1 MRIAYILSSLAN
13 SGPIVVA
20 LDLVREMLKNQQDV
34 EVFYF
39 DNKKELEFPCP
50 THQISIR
57 NRFPFHKFDIIHCHG
72 LRPDLYIMLHK
83 PIFCKTPICSTIHS
97 YMFEDHAYKYGK
109 WQSKITGRLVLAS
122 TFRDDKIILLSRHMQ
137 HYYEKYLPT
146 HKLTHAYNTTTCDKS
161 LPLTNSE
168 RDELLAFKNND
179 VLLCSV
185 SGLNQRKGLHQII
198 QALPLLPNFR
208 YCIVGDGNKREYLKN
223 LATEFGVADRVLFV
237 GAKPAG
243 YRYLQYADIFVMPS
257 YSEGFPLA
265 MLEAAAMRKVVA
277 CSDIPVFREIFSKDE
292 IAMFQLDNPESL
304 KDTLLKA
311 QEERETFS
319 TNIYQRF
326 IHEYSPA
333 CFYNRHLSKYEQ
345 IIANKRYHIQ

>member
-1 MRIAYILSSLAN
+1 MKIAYILSSLAN

-20 LDLVREMLKNQQDV
+20 LDLVREMQKKKHTV
-34 EVFYF
+34 EVYYF

-57 NRFPFHKFDIIHCHG
+57 SRFPFHKFDIIHCHG

-83 PIFCKTPICSTIHS
+83 PLFCKTPVCSTIHS

-109 WQSKITGRLVLAS
+109 WQSRITAKLVLAS
-122 TFRDDKIILLSRHMQ
+122 TFRDDKIILLSQHML
-137 HYYEKYLPT
+137 HYYEKYLPAR
-146 HKLTHAYNTTTCDKS
+146 KLTYAYNTTTSDKS

-208 YCIVGDGNKREYLKN
+208 YCIVGDGDKREYLTS
-223 LATEFGVADRVLFV
+223 LATELGVADRVLFV

-265 MLEAAAMRKVVA
+265 MLEAAAMGKVVV

-292 IAMFQLDNPESL
+292 IAMFQLDDSGSL

-311 QEERETFS
+311 YNNKETLS
-319 TNIYQRF
+319 NNIYQKF
-326 IHEYSPA
+326 TQEYSPT
-333 CFYNRHLSKYEQ
+333 CFYHRHLSIYNQ
-345 IIANKRYHIQ
+345 LIAEKN